1 MITVRVPGQLR
12 HHLGIDGA
20 TQVDASTVGEAFR
33 ILAKRY
39 PLLER
44 HLFDGRAL
52 RRHIFAVANG
62 FRIHDMD
69 SDVSLRPGDEVVIL
83 QAVSGG

>member
-1 MITVRVPGQLR
+1 MITVRVPGMLR
-12 HHLGIDGA
+12 QHLGIDGA
-20 TQVDASTVGEAFR
+20 TQVEASTVGEALR
-33 ILAKRY
+33 KLAERY

-62 FRIHDMD
+62 SRILDMD
-69 SDVSLRPGDEVVIL
+69 SDVSLHPGDEVVIL